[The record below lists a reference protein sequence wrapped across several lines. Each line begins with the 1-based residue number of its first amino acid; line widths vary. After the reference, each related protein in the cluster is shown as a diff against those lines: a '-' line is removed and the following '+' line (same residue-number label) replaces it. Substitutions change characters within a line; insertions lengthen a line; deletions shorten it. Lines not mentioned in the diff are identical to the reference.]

1 MSFFNGMVNNT
12 YVISYMGRLR
22 LNDYAQYAESAHFFS
37 DTICGLTINMV
48 AAAGKLSLEVLQGFH
63 ETKYVEAFAKAL
75 APYGLLWTTAT
86 ERVVTGKDKSFVTAS
101 HQAERYRRSGTMQ
114 SRKRRGSEKPL
125 FRRDGVVTS
134 KQDGTRF
141 LFL

>member
-1 MSFFNGMVNNT
+1 
-12 YVISYMGRLR
+12 
-22 LNDYAQYAESAHFFS
+22 
-37 DTICGLTINMV
+37 MV

-101 HQAERYRRSGTMQ
+101 HQAERYYA
-114 SRKRRGSEKPL
+114 KPE
-125 FRRDGVVTS
+125 TPW
-134 KQDGTRF
+134 Q
-141 LFL
+141 